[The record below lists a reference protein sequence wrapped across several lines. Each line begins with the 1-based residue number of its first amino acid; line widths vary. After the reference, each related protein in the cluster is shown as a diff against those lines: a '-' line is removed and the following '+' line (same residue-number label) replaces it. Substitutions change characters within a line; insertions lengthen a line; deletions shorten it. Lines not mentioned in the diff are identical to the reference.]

1 MEKINMEVYKIKDKE
16 IYLKYEEITK
26 YISKF
31 ELLNKNCLKQPSIFE
46 SIDSITTYG
55 CSEK

>member
-1 MEKINMEVYKIKDKE
+1 MEVYKIKDKE